1 MTIFWQ
7 NIGISLVI
15 VIGGVSTASAQSATV
30 KLKMLVETSARR
42 LTLARQIAFA
52 KWDARSHVEDAARE
66 ADVMTAAVKAG
77 QSRGLDRDF
86 VSNFFKAQ
94 IEANKL
100 VQYSLLATW
109 HRAGSAPFHP
119 AINLTTVRARLD
131 RLQEDLIIELAD
143 TAALRT
149 GTACQADTARA
160 VGRYIAIHKLDDP
173 LMVMALGRA
182 MAATCIPS
190 LPADSSNEEPQNSRP
205 FLGALMFWCKAG
217 KASLPQSG
225 DVVAAMRV
233 TDLCFGDFLVISLRK
248 EAWSLIEPPTF
259 MVRLWSTNPFQP
271 LLKALLGATTMP
283 RRFDDLP

>member
-15 VIGGVSTASAQSATV
+15 VIGGIGTATAQSATV
-30 KLKMLVETSARR
+30 KLERLVETSARR
-42 LTLARQIAFA
+42 LTLARQVAFA
-52 KWDARSHVEDAARE
+52 KWDARSKIEDTARE
-66 ADVMTAAVKAG
+66 GVVITAAVKAG

-100 VQYSLLATW
+100 VQYSLLASW

-119 AINLTTVRARLD
+119 AINLTSVRARLD
-131 RLQEDLIIELAD
+131 RLQEDLINELAD

-160 VGRYIAIHKLDDP
+160 VGKYVAIHKLEDP
-173 LMVMALGRA
+173 LVAMALDRA

-190 LPADSSNEEPQNSRP
+190 LRADSSNEQPQNSRP
-205 FLGALMFWCKAG
+205 FLGAVMFSCKAG

-225 DVVAAMRV
+225 DAQHVQGARI
-233 TDLCFGDFLVISLRK
+233 LIQSLSACR
-248 EAWSLIEPPTF
+248 
-259 MVRLWSTNPFQP
+259 
-271 LLKALLGATTMP
+271 
-283 RRFDDLP
+283 